1 METKRYRNAVFF
13 LCACLL
19 AFSCS
24 TAPPVIVDASLPVIG
39 EQVDST
45 AQEILEQAQD
55 LAQDMPENAK
65 VTRIVNKSLT
75 LAEQTKDLNQK
86 IADYNDKVIT
96 ITKDY
101 NTIWQKAEQ
110 LKTEIEKLKGQRNVL
125 FLVSVFL
132 VLAICVFVYLKLSR

>member
-1 METKRYRNAVFF
+1 MEKRGYRNALLF
-13 LCACLL
+13 LGACL
-19 AFSCS
+19 AFVSCS
-24 TAPPVIVDASLPVIG
+24 STPPVIVDASLPVIG

-101 NTIWQKAEQ
+101 NSIWQKAEQ
-110 LKTEIEKLKGQRNVL
+110 LKTELEKLKGQRNVL

-132 VLAICVFVYLKLSR
+132 VIAIVVFVYLKLSR

>member
-1 METKRYRNAVFF
+1 METKRYRNAGFF
-13 LCACLL
+13 LCACL
-19 AFSCS
+19 AFVSCS

-101 NTIWQKAEQ
+101 NSIWQKAEQ
-110 LKTEIEKLKGQRNVL
+110 LKTELEKLKGQRNVL

-132 VLAICVFVYLKLSR
+132 VLAIVVFVYLKLSR